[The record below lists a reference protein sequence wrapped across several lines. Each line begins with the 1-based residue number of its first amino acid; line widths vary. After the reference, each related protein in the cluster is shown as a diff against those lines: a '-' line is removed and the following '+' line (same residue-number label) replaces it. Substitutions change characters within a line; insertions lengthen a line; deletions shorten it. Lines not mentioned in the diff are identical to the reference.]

1 MKNMT
6 AVLITAPLFIL
17 TSLQV
22 PGVLAAESDAV
33 TLNKAGGLELS
44 ITANRRL
51 QEVDETLAPVSVITR
66 KNIEQIQAQDVIDI
80 LRLQTGVNISR
91 SGGAGSQT
99 SVFLRGAESRHAL
112 VLLDGVRVASATIG
126 SFDWSSLAIDQIDRI
141 EIVRGARTSLYGSDA
156 IGGIIQVFT
165 RKNAG
170 PYASI
175 TYGSDNTKR
184 GSAGISKS
192 IGKTR
197 VSLNVSAEDSDGFS
211 SSNVKAGEFTFDP
224 DDDGYQ
230 KKSVSAALSH
240 QFTDKTK
247 AGLDVFYS
255 KNKADYDQGTSETD
269 LETIKLYVQ
278 SKVSNKWSQQ
288 LSLSQSINDSV
299 SASSFGVSKFES
311 KRREL
316 NWQNDL
322 KLSKNSDLTLGANY
336 LEDNGKTADFD
347 DKITN
352 KAIYASLIQKYDKLN
367 LELSG
372 RYDKHS
378 QAGSDV
384 TGQVAAGYAFTP
396 STTAYVSYGSAF
408 RAPNINDLYYPG
420 FFGSFAGNPDLEAE
434 TSKTF
439 EIGLK
444 SRLSKMHRLEAS
456 LFDTRVDNLINLT
469 GVDNQAINVGK
480 VTLKGLELSYSG
492 NTDEF
497 DWGFGATIQR
507 LEDAAAGERLIR
519 RPNNKFTANV
529 GLNLSRKTRIGIDAE
544 VSSSR
549 LDNNFA
555 EFPSERVKLGAYNL
569 LNLSLNHKLSKHTN
583 LGLRVENLTNEDYEL
598 AYGFNTPERS
608 AYLTFTYK

>member
-1 MKNMT
+1 MKKIT
-6 AVLITAPLFIL
+6 AALITAPLFIL

-22 PGVLAAESDAV
+22 PGVLAAETDAI

-51 QEVDETLAPVSVITR
+51 QQVDETLAPVSVITR
-66 KNIEQIQAQDVIDI
+66 NNIEQIQAQDVIDI

-91 SGGAGSQT
+91 SGGAGLQT
-99 SVFLRGAESRHAL
+99 SVFLRGSESRHAL
-112 VLLDGVRVASATIG
+112 VLLDGVRVSSATIG
-126 SFDWSSLAIDQIDRI
+126 SFDWSSISVDQIERI

-156 IGGIIQVFT
+156 IGGIIQIFT
-165 RKNAG
+165 RKNDS

-175 TYGSDNTKR
+175 TYGSNDTKR
-184 GSAGISKS
+184 ASAGFSKK
-192 IGKTR
+192 IEKTR
-197 VSLNVSAEDSDGFS
+197 LSLNVSAEDSDGFS
-211 SSNVKAGEFTFDP
+211 ASNQKAGEFTYDP
-224 DDDGYQ
+224 DDDGYL

-240 QFTDKTK
+240 QFTDHTK

-255 KNKADYDQGTSETD
+255 KNKADFDQGTSETD
-269 LETIKLYVQ
+269 LETIKAYLQ
-278 SKVSNKWSQQ
+278 AKVSDKWSQQ
-288 LSLSQSINDSV
+288 LSLSQSINDS
-299 SASSFGVSKFES
+299 ASTSSYGVSRFDS

-322 KLSKNSDLTLGANY
+322 KLSKNTDLTLGANY
-336 LEDNGKTADFD
+336 LEDSGKTADFD

-352 KAIYASLIQKYDKLN
+352 KAMYASILNKRGKLN

-384 TGQVAAGYAFTP
+384 TGQVAVGYAFTP
-396 STTAYVSYGSAF
+396 STTAYANYGNAF

-439 EIGLK
+439 EIGVK
-444 SRLSKMHRLEAS
+444 SRLSRIHRLEAS
-456 LFDTRVDNLINLT
+456 LFNTKVDNLINLT
-469 GVDNQAINVGK
+469 GVDNQAINVDK
-480 VTLKGLELSYSG
+480 VTLKGLELSYTG
-492 NTDEF
+492 NTDIF

-507 LEDAAAGERLIR
+507 LEDAATGERLIR
-519 RPNNKFTANV
+519 RPNNKFTANA
-529 GLNLSRKTRIGIDAE
+529 GLKLSSKTRIGIDAE

-555 EFPSERVKLGAYNL
+555 VFPSKRVKLGAYNL

-598 AYGFNTPERS
+598 AYGFNTPGRS

>member
-1 MKNMT
+1 MKNT
-6 AVLITAPLFIL
+6 AAVLITAPLFIL

-33 TLNKAGGLELS
+33 TLNTDGGLELS

-66 KNIEQIQAQDVIDI
+66 KNIEQIQAQDMIDI

-91 SGGAGSQT
+91 SGAAGSQT
-99 SVFLRGAESRHAL
+99 SVFLRGSESRHAL
-112 VLLDGVRVASATIG
+112 VLLDSVRVSSATIG

-156 IGGIIQVFT
+156 IGGIIQIFT
-165 RKNAG
+165 RKNDS

-175 TYGSDNTKR
+175 TYGSNDTKR
-184 GSAGISKS
+184 ASAGFSKKTE
-192 IGKTR
+192 KTR
-197 VSLNVSAEDSDGFS
+197 LSLNVSAENSDGFS
-211 SSNVKAGEFTFDP
+211 ASNQKAGEFTHDP

-230 KKSVSAALSH
+230 KKSLSTAFSH
-240 QFTDKTK
+240 QFTDNTK
-247 AGLDVFYS
+247 VGLDVFFS
-255 KNKADYDQGTSETD
+255 KNKADFDQGTSETD
-269 LETIKLYVQ
+269 LETTKAYVQ
-278 SKVSNKWSQQ
+278 SKVSDKWSQQ
-288 LSLSQSINDSV
+288 LSLSQSRNDSV
-299 SASSFGVSKFES
+299 STSSFGVSKFES

-322 KLSKNSDLTLGANY
+322 KLSKNTDLILGANY
-336 LEDNGKTADFD
+336 LEDNGNTADFD

-352 KAIYASLIQKYDKLN
+352 KAIYASLLNKRGKLN

-378 QAGSDV
+378 QAGSEF
-384 TGQVAAGYAFTP
+384 TGQVAIGYAFTP
-396 STTAYVSYGSAF
+396 STTAYASYGNAF

-420 FFGSFAGNPDLEAE
+420 FFGSFAGNPDLETE
-434 TSKTF
+434 TSKTI

-469 GVDNQAINVGK
+469 GVDNQAINVDK

-492 NTDEF
+492 NTDIF

-507 LEDAAAGERLIR
+507 LKDTGTGERLIR
-519 RPNNKFTANV
+519 RPNNKFTANA
-529 GLNLSRKTRIGIDAE
+529 GLKLSSRTRIGVDAE

-549 LDNNFA
+549 QDNSFA
-555 EFPSERVKLGAYNL
+555 VFPSERVKLGGYNL
-569 LNLSLNHKLSKHTN
+569 LNISLNHKLSKHTS

-608 AYLTFTYK
+608 AYLTLTYK

>member
-1 MKNMT
+1 M
-6 AVLITAPLFIL
+6 
-17 TSLQV
+17 
-22 PGVLAAESDAV
+22 
-33 TLNKAGGLELS
+33 
-44 ITANRRL
+44 
-51 QEVDETLAPVSVITR
+51 
-66 KNIEQIQAQDVIDI
+66 IDI

-99 SVFLRGAESRHAL
+99 SVFLRGSESRHAL

-126 SFDWSSLAIDQIDRI
+126 SFDWSSISVDNIERI

-156 IGGIIQVFT
+156 IGGIIQIFT

-170 PYASI
+170 PYASL

-184 GSAGISKS
+184 GSAGLSKN
-192 IGKTR
+192 IGKTKL
-197 VSLNVSAEDSDGFS
+197 SLNVSAEDSDGFS
-211 SSNVKAGEFTFDP
+211 ASNEKAGEFTFDP

-230 KKSVSAALSH
+230 KKSISAAVSH
-240 QFTDKTK
+240 HINDNTK

-255 KNKADYDQGTSETD
+255 KNEADFDQGTSETD
-269 LETIKLYVQ
+269 LETIKAYVQ
-278 SKVSNKWSQQ
+278 AKVSDKWSHQ
-288 LSLSQSINDSV
+288 LSLSQSRNDSV
-299 SASSFGVSKFES
+299 STSSFGVSKFES

-316 NWQNDL
+316 NWQNDI
-322 KLSKNSDLTLGANY
+322 KMSNNTDLTLGANY

-352 KAIYASLIQKYDKLN
+352 KAIYASLLNKRGKLN

-492 NTDEF
+492 NTDDF

-507 LEDAAAGERLIR
+507 LEDAATGERLIR

-529 GLNLSRKTRIGIDAE
+529 GLMLSSKTRIGIDAE

-549 LDNNFA
+549 LDNSFA
-555 EFPSERVKLGAYNL
+555 VFPSERVKLGGYNL

-583 LGLRVENLTNEDYEL
+583 LGP
-598 AYGFNTPERS
+598 AS
-608 AYLTFTYK
+608 